1 MVLLYLS
8 LAQVALES
16 AAIIILLI
24 AYARPD
30 KPNKDLSDRNPFNNG
45 SASLPAIMLWLA
57 IPQLAMRVAKS
68 MYDLYAGF
76 SGATDIK
83 DTDTEEVKQEKRQL
97 LDKQKNAGHDSD
109 MMAALRNSAGT
120 LLLAGAGVIIGSIEH
135 SKNLKDKASFWDVM
149 FIIYACVL
157 AVTRIT
163 DLLMDFRGDFM
174 DIVRQARP
182 DTQAGKDLRKY
193 RAIATLALLGGSITG
208 LLLSAIDNEGNN
220 KGFGEDNLVY
230 WIAFSVLC
238 LHAGLAAMVV
248 LAVLMEDSPRWE
260 VGALNEYPIARSL
273 VAGTS
278 LFLVGLEFGALW
290 QLAEP
295 TFLTLSLVSMV
306 MADGVGRH
314 VA

>member
-8 LAQVALES
+8 LAQAALES

-30 KPNKDLSDRNPFNNG
+30 DPNEDGSDRNPFNNG

-68 MYDLYAGF
+68 MLDIY
-76 SGATDIK
+76 SGVNSVDKIEDEEAKAKAIK
-83 DTDTEEVKQEKRQL
+83 NL
-97 LDKQKNAGHDSD
+97 GHDSD

-135 SKNLKDKASFWDVM
+135 SENLKDKESFWDVM
-149 FIIYACVL
+149 FIIYAGVL

-163 DLLMDFRGDFM
+163 DLLMDFRGDFKG
-174 DIVRQARP
+174 ILKPARP
-182 DTQAGKDLRKY
+182 ESDGGKNLRKY

-230 WIAFSVLC
+230 WITFGVLC
-238 LHAGLAAMVV
+238 LHAALATLVV
-248 LAVLMEDSPRWE
+248 VAVLMKESPKWE
-260 VGALNEYPIARSL
+260 MIALNEYPLARSL
-273 VAGTS
+273 VAGTT